1 LVGAGF
7 AVFGLAVIIPKPI
20 TSDLGMVLTAVGA
33 AALMTAC
40 LFAWMGNIRTP
51 WTVDDTLDAAV
62 AITVGLICG
71 WSFQL
76 RPLAAADADLITFV
90 SSGLIVAGV
99 IVAYTA
105 IVTLANPAALP
116 LLTASGTILFF
127 VGIAASESSTAHR
140 VRELTDGQPDL
151 WIATGMLSAAT
162 LLVLAASMRPRSRHT
177 WGPTQYFRNT
187 LVIVCFG
194 LGPIAVISIEEIG
207 SSPELTGLAI
217 GVALLATMVAV
228 RYLRFIRHISRL
240 EATRQARDS
249 LFALPFGA
257 LTGGSNDSLESML
270 ANVVELSMRMFQVQ
284 RGQLTLMM
292 LPDGSA
298 TPIDVDR
305 GLSDT
310 ELTVLRTLPRIDP
323 SICLTSSGAHVPLRL
338 RQDDLILPVATKGAW
353 AVVGKTESLC
363 IPITTSEQVI
373 GLLELWSPGKQVQ
386 FGELDLAAAQ
396 TFGADAGQAIHHA
409 FLTVRTRA
417 QVEQSE
423 MLLTV
428 SEVFSRGQSLHMCV
442 NLVAERL
449 LGHAGSDRITIGLI
463 ERDRGAIY
471 IAADVDRN
479 AAALPSRQGTRVRLE
494 QWQSYRELRRIG
506 HGHHGHHSRLHR
518 IGQELLDILF
528 IFMCVHPDDILFDA
542 AEHPQFRFDDDARR
556 MGGLS
561 RFAGEADVF
570 LVGMVGAVDHD
581 AGVAVIDALFDEVDR
596 VAVVTVDGDG
606 HLGIK
611 LDAGVDDVLE
621 YADVGVL
628 PRAFGNLEDAGRMLR
643 GAGLDDGL
651 GDLHIVDVESSD
663 AEPAVVCKVEHG
675 FGGHQ
680 HDVAPVSR

>member
-1 LVGAGF
+1 MVGVGF
-7 AVFGLAVIIPKPI
+7 AVFGLAVIIPRPI
-20 TSDLGMVLTAVGA
+20 SSDLGMLLTAVA
-33 AALMTAC
+33 ACTLMAAC
-40 LFAWMGNIRTP
+40 LLAWIGNIRTP

-71 WSFQL
+71 WGFQL
-76 RPLAAADADLITFV
+76 RPLAPAHADLATFIA
-90 SSGLIVAGV
+90 SGLIVAGV

-116 LLTASGTILFF
+116 LLTASGTILLF
-127 VGIAASESSTAHR
+127 VGIAASESSTAR
-140 VRELTDGQPDL
+140 RLRDLTDGQPDL

-162 LLVLAASMRPRSRHT
+162 LLVLAAYMRPRSRHT

-194 LGPIAVISIEEIG
+194 LGPIAIISIEEIG

-270 ANVVELSMRMFQVQ
+270 ANVVDLSMRMFQVQ

-298 TPIDVDR
+298 TPIDIDR

-479 AAALPSRQGTRVRLE
+479 SAAQPSRQGTRVRLE
-494 QWQSYRELRRIG
+494 QWQSYREIRRIG
-506 HGHHGHHSRLHR
+506 HTQAWSAHDSELTPDFRAVMQEFDMGSMMAIPGYLDGRLVVIIQVAARSNLLFDSAETQAVWKLVARQIQFGVESIAALQESRR
-518 IGQELLDILF
+518 SEQSELL
-528 IFMCVHPDDILFDA
+528 
-542 AEHPQFRFDDDARR
+542 RR
-556 MGGLS
+556 
-561 RFAGEADVF
+561 
-570 LVGMVGAVDHD
+570 
-581 AGVAVIDALFDEVDR
+581 
-596 VAVVTVDGDG
+596 
-606 HLGIK
+606 
-611 LDAGVDDVLE
+611 
-621 YADVGVL
+621 
-628 PRAFGNLEDAGRMLR
+628 
-643 GAGLDDGL
+643 
-651 GDLHIVDVESSD
+651 HINE
-663 AEPAVVCKVEHG
+663 
-675 FGGHQ
+675 
-680 HDVAPVSR
+680 